1 MTYDFVIIGGGP
13 AGIAAGV
20 YAARKK
26 IRAVLITD
34 KFGGQSIVSNDIQNW
49 IGEKSISG
57 FDLAQK
63 MEEHLSAWEGIEI
76 IEGDLVAKVEKI
88 FLTGQAGSQP
98 AGFKISTKN
107 GKTLESRT
115 VLVCSGSGRK
125 KLGVKGEKEFDGKG
139 VVYCATCDAPLFSN
153 KTVAVIGAGDA
164 GLEAVRDLIFYAE
177 KIYLLV
183 RSERIRGDAVTFE
196 EISKSSKVE
205 IIYNAE
211 VQEILGDK
219 FVTNL
224 KYLDKKP
231 NALKELKLDGIF
243 VEIGSAANTEFVK
256 DLVKLD
262 QRGQIMVDCRTQCAS
277 EKGIWAAGDA
287 TDCLYKQNNIA
298 AGDAIKAVLNI
309 YDYLKNNHR

>member
-1 MTYDFVIIGGGP
+1 MYNFVIIGGGP

-34 KFGGQSIVSNDIQNW
+34 NFGGQSIVSNDIQNW

-57 FDLAQK
+57 FDLARK
-63 MEEHLSAWEGIEI
+63 MEEHLRGRDGIEI
-76 IEGDLVAKVEKI
+76 IEGDLAVKVEKI
-88 FLTGQAGSQP
+88 SGSQP
-98 AGFKISTKN
+98 AGFKILTKN
-107 GKTLESRT
+107 GKILESRT

-219 FVTNL
+219 FVTDL
-224 KYLDKKP
+224 KYLDKKT
-231 NALKELKLDGIF
+231 NTLKELKLDGVF

-262 QRGQIMVDCRTQCAS
+262 QWGQIITDCRTQRAS
-277 EKGIWAAGDA
+277 QEGIWAAGDA

-309 YDYLKNNHR
+309 YDYLNNNCR